1 MASDLVLVAERV
13 AAGAALLDQR
23 RPGWAAQVDPTALDM
38 RCRLRAACVLC
49 QLPGLKALTGLVDEL
64 GGPTTQPE
72 AHTWAVAHGLEPEV
86 PDDAAYAALT
96 IAWRALVVARR
107 RPGEER

>member
-13 AAGAALLDQR
+13 ATGAALLDQR

-49 QLPGLKALTGLVDEL
+49 QLPGPKALTGLIDEL
-64 GGPTTQPE
+64 GGPATRCRRSPTRSCP
-72 AHTWAVAHGLEPEV
+72 A
-86 PDDAAYAALT
+86 DRAA
-96 IAWRALVVARR
+96 RGRQNQ
-107 RPGEER
+107 